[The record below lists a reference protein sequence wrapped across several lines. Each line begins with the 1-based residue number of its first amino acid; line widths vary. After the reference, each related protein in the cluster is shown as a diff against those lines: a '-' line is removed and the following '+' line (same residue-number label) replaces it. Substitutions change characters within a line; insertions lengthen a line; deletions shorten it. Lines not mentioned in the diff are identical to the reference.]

1 MGIDCWAGRHWGRGK
16 FSVGSPLTSRARD
29 TELVANTAEAIL
41 EELGLMGP
49 QYCQGRKVDT
59 PVNLY

>member
-1 MGIDCWAGRHWGRGK
+1 M
-16 FSVGSPLTSRARD
+16 GSPLTSRARD